1 MSIQLNFKILF
12 FNSKIHTVLI
22 YKTLVRTHNYDV
34 QSRKLFPLRFC
45 IEQNYT

>member
-22 YKTLVRTHNYDV
+22 YKTLEH
-34 QSRKLFPLRFC
+34 
-45 IEQNYT
+45 IIMMYT